1 MRLNFNK
8 GPSVGI
14 LTLFLALI
22 AVLVGQ
28 STAFPTPNSLKTETL
43 DIIETST
50 QYLHNL
56 GKRFTGQTSGK
67 IGTTGPNN
75 SDYPSDSEIEQACN
89 PEAGKAFVFYSN
101 ADSNLAHQFAQ
112 QNNGL
117 IVRQTFPKRYVGK
130 KSPQGGGKRSD
141 EWYQDFCDRFSGV
154 YSDKAR
160 GTVYLVTDL
169 DAGTRDCSVWERIEK
184 PTLMANTAVT
194 DIVAVSSADFNRRN
208 TIWSQTTRKRDNA
221 GLALRAL
228 KKQAS
233 GKKFCFNWDG
243 CGEDPSDPDGDGGEE
258 CCD

>member
-1 MRLNFNK
+1 MRFNFNK
-8 GPSVGI
+8 SPSIGI
-14 LTLFLALI
+14 LGLFLTLI

-50 QYLHNL
+50 QHLHNL
-56 GKRFTGQTSGK
+56 GKRFTGQVSGK
-67 IGTTGPNN
+67 IGTAGPDK
-75 SDYPSDSEIEQACN
+75 SDYPSDSEIEEACN

-101 ADSNLAHQFAQ
+101 ADSSLAHRFAQ
-112 QNNGL
+112 ENNGL
-117 IVRQTFPKRYVGK
+117 IVRQTFPKHYVGK
-130 KSPQGGGKRSD
+130 KPKGGKKRSD

-154 YSDKAR
+154 FADKAK

-184 PTLMANTAVT
+184 PTLVANAAVT
-194 DIVAVSSADFNRRN
+194 DIVAVSSADFNKRE
-208 TIWSQTTRKRDNA
+208 TIWSRTGKRDNA

-233 GKKFCFNWDG
+233 GKKFCFNWEG
-243 CGEDPSDPDGDGGEE
+243 CGEDPNDPDGDGGEE

>member
-67 IGTTGPNN
+67 IGTTGPDK

-141 EWYQDFCDRFSGV
+141 EWYQDHTPEKLPHQHPPAPGHKPIKFSHHRTDRPTADKPMGHR
-154 YSDKAR
+154 SDAQR
-160 GTVYLVTDL
+160 A
-169 DAGTRDCSVWERIEK
+169 AGC
-184 PTLMANTAVT
+184 N
-194 DIVAVSSADFNRRN
+194 
-208 TIWSQTTRKRDNA
+208 
-221 GLALRAL
+221 
-228 KKQAS
+228 
-233 GKKFCFNWDG
+233 
-243 CGEDPSDPDGDGGEE
+243 
-258 CCD
+258 